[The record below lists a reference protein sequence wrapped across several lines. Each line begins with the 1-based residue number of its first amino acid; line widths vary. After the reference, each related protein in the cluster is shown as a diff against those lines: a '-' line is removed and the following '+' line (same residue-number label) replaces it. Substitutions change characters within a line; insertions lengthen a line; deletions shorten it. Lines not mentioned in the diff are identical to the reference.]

1 MQARPDG
8 TGLFRIQE
16 KVMASNQYDVAVIG
30 AGPGGYVA
38 AIRAA
43 QLGAKVAIV
52 EKQYLGGTCLN
63 VGCIPSKAMLHIAD
77 VMHTMASASELGIN
91 LPQPPT
97 LDMGKAVAFTEK
109 VVKRMTGGVGT
120 LMKGNHI
127 DVFDGLGTVDTS
139 HTVTVTQEKST
150 RGNGARQQFHADKII
165 LATGSVPLMPP
176 FPGIDGRNVIN
187 SDTCWHLP
195 KLPESVICVG
205 GGVIGVE
212 LACMFNGLGSQVTII
227 EMLPSILAPVDD
239 EVRSLLVRALSK
251 RGITIA
257 THAKVESITDE
268 GSMKKV
274 MASTPQEEKSFTGEY
289 VLVAVSRRANTS
301 GLERLMEQGLAHD
314 RGRVQVNERM
324 ETNLPGIYAI
334 GDLVHGAG
342 LAHVASTEGEVAAE
356 NAMGHPAKMDYNVVP
371 NPIYTFPEIGFVGLT
386 EAQAKEMYPDVRVER
401 FPWAANGKAV
411 GSANSE
417 GFTKVILGKHNEL
430 IGAHIVGPDATNL
443 ITEYSLAMHGELT
456 GDEIIET
463 IHPHPT
469 LSEGLREAVLAAEGR
484 PIHIPP
490 KQVARAR

>member
-1 MQARPDG
+1 
-8 TGLFRIQE
+8 
-16 KVMASNQYDVAVIG
+16 MASNSYDVVVIG

-63 VGCIPSKAMLHIAD
+63 VGCIPSKAMLHIAQ
-77 VMHTMASASELGIN
+77 VMQSVASMGELGIDF
-91 LPQPPT
+91 PQPPT
-97 LDMGKAVAFTEK
+97 LDMSRVVSFTEK
-109 VVKRMTGGVGT
+109 VVKRMTSGVGV

-127 DVFDGLGTVDTS
+127 EVFDGLGTVDASRTAP
-139 HTVTVTQEKST
+139 HTVTVTSSA
-150 RGNGARQQFHADKII
+150 GSPQQFQADKII
-165 LATGSVPLMPP
+165 LATGSVPLIPP
-176 FPGIDGRNVIN
+176 FPGVDGRNVIN

-212 LACMFNGLGSQVTII
+212 LACMFDGLGSQVTIV
-227 EMLPSILAPVDD
+227 EMLPNVLAPVD
-239 EVRSLLVRALSK
+239 EELRNLLVRTLSK

-257 THAKVESITDE
+257 TNAKVETIADE
-268 GSMKKV
+268 GNLKQV
-274 MASTPQEEKSFTGEY
+274 TASTPQGEKTFTGEY

-301 GLERLMEQGLAHD
+301 GLERIMNQGLDND

-324 ETNLPGIYAI
+324 ETNLPGIYAV

-356 NAMGHPAKMDYNVVP
+356 NAMGHPTRMDYNVVP
-371 NPIYTFPEIGFVGLT
+371 NPIYTFPEIAFVGLT
-386 EAQAKEMYPDVRVER
+386 EAEAKATSPDVRVER

-411 GSANSE
+411 GTGESE

-430 IGAHIVGPDATNL
+430 LGAHIIGPDATNL
-443 ITEYSLAMHGELT
+443 ISEYSVAMRGELT

-490 KQVARAR
+490 KQPARAR